1 MYGKQGLAKGL
12 RWAARVI
19 GLYMTLSLL
28 FSSVLAGFKE
38 GFGELEYSMTFV
50 TVIPLAGCI
59 ISWWRQ
65 RLAGALL
72 ILTWAAI
79 GVLLVTTGKPIL
91 DAFLNESLI
100 FIIVGVLFL
109 VSWWLSR
116 KTSPSA
122 LPPSP
127 TS

>member
-1 MYGKQGLAKGL
+1 
-12 RWAARVI
+12 
-19 GLYMTLSLL
+19 MTLSLL
-28 FSSVLAGFKE
+28 FSSALAGFKE

-65 RLAGALL
+65 RLASALL
-72 ILTWAAI
+72 ILTWVAI
-79 GVLLVTTGKPIL
+79 GVLLVITGMPIL

-109 VSWWLSR
+109 LSWWLR
-116 KTSPSA
+116 KTP
-122 LPPSP
+122 
-127 TS
+127 